1 MTLESTK
8 TVGPASALA
17 KYSTLVDGFAADP
30 TGFIDELLS
39 KREAGEWPN
48 FVSAL
53 LAVVGYTLAGHNAVR
68 VGFSDSFATSAHAFL
83 NFGFSRV
90 LFRNSA
96 NTAYVPMQAET
107 IYLGNGRTWSG
118 GSGSP
123 EGVVSAEE
131 GSLYTSSAGGANV
144 TFYVKE
150 SGGSGNTGWVAK

>member
-30 TGFIDELLS
+30 TGFIDEMLA

-90 LFRNSA
+90 LFRNSG
-96 NTAYVPMQAET
+96 NTAYVPVQAESVYLASGNIT
-107 IYLGNGRTWSG
+107 ISTGTGT
-118 GSGSP
+118 P
-123 EGVVSAEE
+123 ESSVTAPV
-131 GSLYTSSAGGANV
+131 GSLYLRTDGGAS
-144 TFYVKE
+144 TTLYVKE
-150 SGGSGNTGWVAK
+150 SGAGDTGWVAK